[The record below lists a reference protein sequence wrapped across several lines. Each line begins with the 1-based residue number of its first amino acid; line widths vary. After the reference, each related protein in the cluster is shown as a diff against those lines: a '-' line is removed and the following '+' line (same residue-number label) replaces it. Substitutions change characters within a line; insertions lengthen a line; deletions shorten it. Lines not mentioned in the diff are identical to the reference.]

1 MPDYASHLMQ
11 RVASLLTPEEVQRWE
26 DTELQT
32 TLLKMKD
39 VVFCPR
45 CSTATIEVHLLP
57 LWIWIIHPGA
67 QHPLRYS
74 AAVPKVS

>member
-1 MPDYASHLMQ
+1 MYLMQ
-11 RVASLLTPEEVQRWE
+11 RVTSLLTPEEVQRWE

-45 CSTATIEVHLLP
+45 CSTATIEVLLLP
-57 LWIWIIHPGA
+57 LHLWIWIVHPQA
-67 QHPLRYS
+67 RWHEIRS
-74 AAVPKVS
+74 D